1 MYQRVKAYVEAYH
14 MLGKEDRV
22 IAGISGGADSICLLF
37 VLLELK
43 KELGFDL
50 VAVHVH
56 HGLRGEAADRDE
68 DYVRQVCTEQKI
80 PLEVFHRDVRAYA
93 GERGLTE
100 EEAGRE
106 VRREAFLECAV
117 RRSATRIALAHH
129 RNDNAETV
137 LFHLCRGSSLEGLS
151 GIPPVSGCWI
161 HPLLCVDRREIES
174 YLEKRG
180 ISYCTDE
187 TNQEMCYTRNRIRGR
202 VIPCLEE
209 NVNPRAM
216 EHIADTAQRLR
227 LAAEFVR
234 EEALTTEQQNH
245 PSETALDHVVPD
257 FLIVND
263 GTLEDLYNKVCNLVV
278 DRYGVCA

>member
-1 MYQRVKAYVEAYH
+1 MYQRVKAYVDAYH

-174 YLEKRG
+174 YLEKREICSG
-180 ISYCTDE
+180 GGTAVQRPCRRYSPY
-187 TNQEMCYTRNRIRGR
+187 RNRTQ
-202 VIPCLEE
+202 P
-209 NVNPRAM
+209 
-216 EHIADTAQRLR
+216 
-227 LAAEFVR
+227 
-234 EEALTTEQQNH
+234 
-245 PSETALDHVVPD
+245 
-257 FLIVND
+257 
-263 GTLEDLYNKVCNLVV
+263 
-278 DRYGVCA
+278 